1 MMVVPV
7 RKLREGDRLGAPVYF
22 NDGRVLMPKGTV
34 LNISL
39 ITVLGGL
46 NVDTVLI
53 DNMAAGQKQS
63 AYPVQKAEELQRAA
77 YETVLQ
83 VFRDVER
90 SGSFQGGA
98 VMGLAT
104 ELAAFA
110 IEAPV
115 FPPVERLEGD
125 GSKWS
130 ELAAHSAYVCM
141 LAVATGRQLPY
152 TGQHLKM
159 LAIGSLLHDIGY
171 ITDKDRAQ
179 SRLEHPQKGYDMIR
193 RLPDLPLLS
202 AHIVLEHHEELS
214 GKGFP
219 RGLRGD
225 QVRLSAQICGIA
237 NAFDRYRHG
246 EQLRSF
252 NEGIE
257 HLLSKIEISYDG
269 AAVRAFIQAVSQ

>member
-22 NDGRVLMPKGTV
+22 NDGRMLMPKGTV

-46 NVDTVLI
+46 NVDTVMI
-53 DNMAAGQKQS
+53 DNMAAGHKQS
-63 AYPVQKAEELQRAA
+63 THPAHKAEELQRAA
-77 YETVLQ
+77 YETALK
-83 VFRDVER
+83 VFTDAER
-90 SGSFQGGA
+90 SGSFQAGA
-98 VMGLAT
+98 VMELAT
-104 ELAAFA
+104 GLAAFA
-110 IEAPV
+110 VESPV
-115 FPPVERLEGD
+115 FPLVERLKGD

-130 ELAAHSAYVCM
+130 ELAAHSARVCM

-152 TGQHLKM
+152 TGQHLRM
-159 LAIGSLLHDIGY
+159 LAVGSLLHDIGY
-171 ITDKDRAQ
+171 AGKDQAQ
-179 SRLEHPQKGYDMIR
+179 SRTEHPQRGYEMIR

-237 NAFDRYRHG
+237 NTYDRYVNG
-246 EQLRSF
+246 EQPGSHK
-252 NEGIE
+252 EGIE
-257 HLLSKIEISYDG
+257 HLLSKIKVSYDG
-269 AAVRAFIQAVSQ
+269 AAVRAFIQAVSE